1 MRNFDFLKDNVDF
14 APLYLFCNDAE
25 INQSSDPNKSALSS
39 RLALEYLVKT
49 VYLLRQMEVSEKA
62 SLFELVDGEVFKAF
76 VGDDKL
82 MMALHYI
89 RKAGNNAAHT
99 ANVTKKE
106 SFFCLLNLHA
116 FTGAVLLKLG
126 AMDSYPPFNKELLS
140 SKPEVHIAPPTK
152 AVPSSEVIS
161 NYAGKIDKKDTL
173 IVRNPE
179 YFTEAETR
187 KFYIDQQLREAGWEV
202 LDTENSKV
210 PGKAGIEIRV
220 EGMPNTKEEGFADY
234 VLYGRD
240 GSPLA
245 VVEAK
250 KTSHSP
256 IKGKHQATLYAD
268 CLEKQY
274 GIRPVVYY
282 TNGYELN
289 IIDGLGYP
297 NRRLLGF
304 HTIAE
309 LELLIQRK
317 SRQDIHDFQIN
328 ESIAGRY
335 YQKTAVTAVCEHFNN
350 KHRRALLVMATGTG
364 KTRVSISLVEL
375 LMRNNWIKNVLFL
388 ADRTALVGQ
397 AKKNF
402 AKLLPHVPVC
412 VLSDNDTDKDM
423 NARII
428 FSTYQTMINY
438 IDKDTKDFTIGRF
451 DLIIIDE
458 AHRSIFGKY
467 TAIFD
472 YFDSLLVGLTAT
484 PRSEVDRSTYEMFEM
499 EQGVPNFDY
508 ELEEAVADKFLVPYR
523 GIIRHSKHLQAGI
536 KYKDLSF
543 EEKEQLEKV
552 WDYEAAK
559 NALDGNECK
568 RDIRGEE
575 LFSYIFNQD
584 TIDKVLQDLMTNGL
598 KVQSGERIGKTVI
611 FAYNHAHA
619 ELITERFKT
628 LYPQYGAEYC
638 VLIDNYVTYA
648 HDLIDRFEVRD
659 KDPQIAVSVD
669 MLDTGIDVPDILNLV
684 FFKIVRSKIKF
695 LQMIGRGTR
704 LSEGV
709 FGEHQDKE
717 DQDKKEF
724 YIFDFCENF
733 DYFDKNPNGSVL
745 TTTQSLT
752 ERIFN
757 IKADIAFELQ
767 ALRFQEDDFAKEYH
781 LQTKKELREQIGT
794 LNTQRIDVRK
804 NLLYVDKY
812 KLETVW
818 QYISKLDVLEIKN
831 RISYLL
837 TPTQEDENA
846 KRFDMMVLIIELS
859 ILDKLTNPIKTKQKI
874 VTIAEILQDKTT
886 IPQVKEKIEVI
897 KELLTENFWKN
908 LSLSGLERIRIELR
922 DLMKF
927 LVGDKKATFTVD
939 IEDEIVDGG
948 IAAGIVIVTTYK
960 QRVFDYLLNNRAT
973 NTVLQKILMI
983 EKLDRSDLLEL
994 ENILWKELG
1003 TKEEYDN
1010 YTQNRFSEGNVA
1022 IFLRSMIGVN
1032 RDVAADRFSKFLDE
1046 NTLNSQQQE
1055 YVKTIVNY
1063 VCENGDITREVIANE
1078 SPFDGFDWLQVFG
1091 NHVNVIPRYVDELHG
1106 VVVV

>member
-1 MRNFDFLKDNVDF
+1 MRNFDYLKDNQDF
-14 APLYLFCNDAE
+14 AKLYQFCNSAE
-25 INQSSDPNKSALSS
+25 INQLSDPNISALSC
-39 RLALEYLVKT
+39 RLALEYLVKS
-49 VYLLRQMEVSEKA
+49 VYLIQQIEFSEKA
-62 SLFELVDGEVFKAF
+62 SLFELVDGENFKSF
-76 VGDDKL
+76 VGNDKL

-89 RKAGNNAAHT
+89 RKSGNNAAHT
-99 ANVTKKE
+99 ANVSKKE
-106 SFFCLLNLHA
+106 SFFCLLNLHT
-116 FTGAVLLKLG
+116 FVGAVLSKLEVI
-126 AMDSYPPFNKELLS
+126 DSYPPFDKELLS
-140 SKPEVHIAPPTK
+140 SKPEVHITPPAK
-152 AVPSSEVIS
+152 AEPSEETLSKYE
-161 NYAGKIDKKDTL
+161 GKIDKKDIL
-173 IVRNPE
+173 IVKNPE

-202 LDTENSKV
+202 LETENSKV
-210 PGKAGIEIRV
+210 PCKAGVEIHV
-220 EGMPNTKEEGFADY
+220 EGMPNNKEEGFCDY

-250 KTSHSP
+250 KTSVSP

-274 GIRPVVYY
+274 GIRPVIYY
-282 TNGYELN
+282 TNGYNLN

-317 SRQDIHDFQIN
+317 TRKDISDFKVN
-328 ESIAGRY
+328 ESIAGRH
-335 YQKTAVTAVCEHFNN
+335 YQKTAVTAVCEHFNS

-375 LMRNNWIKNVLFL
+375 LMRNNWIKNILFL

-397 AKKNF
+397 AKRNF
-402 AKLLPHVPVC
+402 AKILPHVPVC
-412 VLSDNDTDKDM
+412 VLSENDTEKDM
-423 NARII
+423 NARIM
-428 FSTYQTMINY
+428 FSTYQSMINY
-438 IDKDTKDFTIGRF
+438 IDKDTKDFSIGRF

-484 PRSEVDRSTYEMFEM
+484 PRNEVDRSTYEMFEM

-508 ELEEAVADKFLVPYR
+508 DLEEAVADKYLVPYN

-536 KYKDLSF
+536 KYKDLSKD
-543 EEKEQLEKV
+543 EKEQLEKV
-552 WDYEAAK
+552 WAYEAAK
-559 NALDGNECK
+559 SALDGTEYK

-575 LFSYIFNQD
+575 MFKYIFNND
-584 TIDKVLQDLMTNGL
+584 TIDKVLLDLMTNGL
-598 KVQSGERIGKTVI
+598 KVQSGERIGKTII

-619 ELITERFKT
+619 ELITDRFKT
-628 LYPQYGAEYC
+628 LYPQYGDEYC

-648 HDLIDRFEVRD
+648 HNLIERFEIRD

-669 MLDTGIDVPDILNLV
+669 MLDTGIDVPDILNLI

-704 LSEGV
+704 LSEGIL
-709 FGEHQDKE
+709 GDDQDKE
-717 DQDKKEF
+717 EF
-724 YIFDFCENF
+724 YIFDYCENF
-733 DYFDKNPNGSVL
+733 DYFDKNPNG
-745 TTTQSLT
+745 TEAKTTQSLT
-752 ERIFN
+752 EKIFN
-757 IKADIAFELQ
+757 IKADLAFELQ
-767 ALRFQEDDFAKEYH
+767 TLKFQEDDFAREYH
-781 LQTKKELREQIGT
+781 LQTKKELREQIGS

-804 NLLYVDKY
+804 NLLYIDKY
-812 KLETVW
+812 KLESVW
-818 QYISKLDVLEIKN
+818 QYVSQLDVLEIKN
-831 RISYLL
+831 HIAPLL
-837 TPTQEDENA
+837 IPTQEDENA
-846 KRFDMMVLIIELS
+846 KRFDLLVLIIELS
-859 ILDKLTNPIKTKQKI
+859 LLDDITNSTKTKQKI
-874 VTIAEILQDKTT
+874 VTIAQALEDKTT
-886 IPQVKEKIEVI
+886 IPQIKEKIDVI
-897 KELLTENFWKN
+897 KELQTENFWQN
-908 LSLSGLERIRIELR
+908 LSLSNLERIRIELR

-927 LVGDKKATFTVD
+927 LVGDKQATFTVD
-939 IEDEIVDGG
+939 IEDEIINGG
-948 IAAGIVIVTTYK
+948 KAKGIVTVTTYK
-960 QRVFDYLLNNRAT
+960 QRVFDYLVENLTT
-973 NTVLQKILMI
+973 NTALQKILMI
-983 EKLDRSDLLEL
+983 EKLERSDLIEL

-1003 TKEEYDN
+1003 TKEEYDK

-1022 IFLRSMIGVN
+1022 IFIRSMIGVN
-1032 RDVAADRFSKFLDE
+1032 RDIAADKFSKFLDE

-1078 SPFDGFDWLQVFG
+1078 SPFDGFDWLNVFG
-1091 NHVNVIPRYVDELHG
+1091 NNVNLIPKYVDELHG